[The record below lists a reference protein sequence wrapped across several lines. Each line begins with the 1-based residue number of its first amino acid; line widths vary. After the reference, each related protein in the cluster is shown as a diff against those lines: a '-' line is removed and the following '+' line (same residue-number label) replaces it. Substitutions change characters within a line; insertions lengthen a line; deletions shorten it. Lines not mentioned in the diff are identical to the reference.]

1 VRLGGCILLELA
13 LGGTLAAGVG
23 IAALHAR
30 QAAASFL
37 GEAHAGARLEVR
49 PPTGRLRAA
58 EVPDL
63 LPPNGYFLG
72 IKDEILLTPLAGDIA
87 RAKFNRGGSS
97 ISLRLDFLGG
107 GRAAF
112 KPEQT
117 MSGQFP
123 RMEVAA
129 YRLDRLLGLN
139 AVSPAIPVRFRLEE
153 VLGRLDDGS
162 RDLVPRILAEV
173 PADEAGVIIGELQW
187 WIPVIKDAEIDGV
200 PLDGPE
206 GMRLWKR
213 YLKVGEPEP
222 YEARHLLPQ
231 ISSMVLFDYLINN
244 RDRWS
249 GANCKA
255 SPDRRTLYFM
265 DHTLAFGSEI
275 EAEDRVRA
283 MLLQVQKYSGSLVR
297 RVRRLDPAAL
307 RAAMTTHTAPY
318 ERILTD
324 AEIDGVLQRRKALLA
339 YVDDLVARHGPDAVL
354 VYP

>member
-13 LGGTLAAGVG
+13 LGATLAAGVG
-23 IAALHAR
+23 VVAFHAK

-37 GEAHAGARLEVR
+37 GQAHAGRLEIR
-49 PPTGRLRAA
+49 PQLGRLRAA

-72 IKDEILLTPLAGDIA
+72 VKDEILLTPLAGDIA

-112 KPEQT
+112 KPDQT
-117 MSGQFP
+117 MNGQFP

-129 YRLDRLLGLN
+129 YRLDRLIGLN
-139 AVSPAIPVRFRLEE
+139 AVSPAIPVQFRLDE
-153 VLGRLDDGS
+153 VLGHLDDSS
-162 RDLVPRILAEV
+162 RDIVPRILAEV
-173 PADEAGVIIGELQW
+173 PTDEAGVIVGELQW

-200 PLDGPE
+200 LLDGPE

-231 ISSMVLFDYLINN
+231 ISNMIVFDYLINN

-275 EAEDRVRA
+275 EPEDRVRA
-283 MLLQVQKYSGSLVR
+283 MLVQVQKFSRSLVR
-297 RVRRLDPAAL
+297 RLRRLDPRAL

-318 ERILTD
+318 TRILTD
-324 AEIDGVLQRRKALLA
+324 VEIDGVLHRRQALLA
-339 YVDDLVARHGPDAVL
+339 YVDGLVAEHGPDAVL